1 MILHIKEIIMNKIRT
16 LILSLALCFCAGATY
31 AQHTPQQMAILQK
44 DLHFLCEDRDGD
56 VAFDTAYNRLNQ
68 YIAACD
74 ALIAKAST
82 PELLAERA
90 VWKATLAEVEATYA
104 QATRWRI
111 AQRTAT
117 AQKLDNDPKSWSTH
131 DFATAILH
139 NFEQALA
146 DAQSS
151 KMPINNYTC
160 LINDTD
166 KDTAWMP
173 TLYDFIACRFAAYL
187 EGDPI
192 TVTAPATPF
201 NPNQETFFTEDFFTM
216 PLTTADTLNPHY
228 RYFKLVQ
235 QWDAFHRDDAD
246 QSARLHLRLF
256 FYEKL
261 FALKGRQSLNSE
273 SYSKLCINTLKENWE
288 KFKNTDGSEY
298 LAQRLGYYYS
308 MASRNDNADLYPEAL
323 RWYEIALNNSHDKEL
338 SDNCEEAIEEI
349 KRPRFSFDAPDIC
362 YPEKQLI
369 RLTSRNC
376 DILYLYVVKAP
387 DFGLQKKSTINFNP
401 LHSEVIHVK
410 TNHLYQDDT
419 SLYVLPELNLGNYAI
434 VVSEKRIRDN
444 KMTLEQFCKHSY
456 RTMLVTRLNFTYE
469 ITDKNIEVWVTD
481 RNDGTPM
488 ANVSVVATH
497 YYYSSHSSKDEIYG
511 QRKATTDRQ
520 GHSLLEQPVISEKNR
535 RNGYYILKITQGN
548 DEISERCGLPYNYTS
563 KPYCKA
569 STYTDRNIYRP
580 GQTVY
585 WKSILVMES
594 ELDDQILSD
603 KTVVVSLHDANWQM
617 VTRDTLRTN
626 EFGSVAGEFKL
637 PQDGALGQYHIEI
650 VAGGPHYSTFF
661 RVEEYKRPTFEATI
675 DAPKET
681 YRAGQ
686 TVKISGQA
694 NAFAGYP
701 VQSATV
707 AYHVTREMYFPFRCY
722 GWWHNPY
729 TSNESTE
736 IAEGACQTDDEGRF
750 SFDFKALDVPDAKQ
764 FWPVYRYT
772 ITATVTD
779 MSGETH
785 ETTTSLQVGVK
796 SLRFDITLPEWL
808 LTESDKLKFPLRT
821 VNMSGEAQPAEVSY
835 RVARLQMPEHYLKS
849 TPYKYSG
856 VTSDIERQFP
866 QYAFHGEENKLNWRE
881 LSTITKGRLSTN
893 DSSVL
898 VLTELKKAPAGAYKL
913 LLTTTDAFGEEVAEE
928 FFFYLSPNHQK
939 YFPEFVPL
947 KVTAEKAEVEV
958 GGDVSFTVGSYLDH
972 AHVLVRIFSN
982 DSLLEQ
988 KWLELNRNHPT
999 QTLTVRNCQKRG
1011 AVRCFAHT
1019 GYNGVI
1025 YAQDAT
1031 TKIPFSNKKIQIE
1044 FATFRD
1050 NLEPGE
1056 KTSVKIR
1063 FSNEF
1068 HEALSQAELL
1078 CFMYDASLDA
1088 IYPHANVSM
1097 SLNNTNYREAEF
1109 LNMYLP
1115 PWMSHSYQSV
1125 HFSIYSYIAYSY
1137 LDWKYKLIGDLR
1149 YRNYP
1154 KEISFSLDNTYTT
1167 QEEEGIAE
1175 VHNYV
1180 NEEVMPLKADEAPA
1194 RVQNNAAGKAK
1205 GLEGP
1210 SVTPRTNF
1218 AETAFFYPFLTTNEN
1233 GEIEM
1238 EFTLPESLTEWKM
1251 LGLAHTQDLRVGTF
1265 EKLLHTTKT
1274 LMVVPNAPRFV
1285 YENDELNFSAKI
1297 VNSEATALHGFAELK
1312 LFNAMN
1318 GEEILVQRSELSLTG
1333 NSTKAVSFA
1342 VKVPMGVTA
1351 ITYRVT
1357 AQAHDDEASYSD
1369 GEENTIPVLSRRCI
1383 VTESVPLFITHKGSK
1398 TFSLDRLRKN
1408 SNSLIS
1414 CRLQFTPTPQ
1424 WNVVTALPYLTQ
1436 YPYDCNE
1443 QVFSKLYANSVS
1455 SYIVRTHPKLEQ
1467 LLNDCKTNHPE
1478 ALQSKLRQ
1486 NQDLMQI
1493 LLTETPWL
1501 LDAQNEEQEIQD
1513 IFCLFDNERVTA
1525 EAKSMVQKLERNQ
1538 NSDGGWPWFSGGK
1551 SSNYITEHILIG
1563 SARLMESGIC
1573 QEGNNFLKKST
1584 LKDAARFIDQ
1594 EVEKDYQKMK
1604 KEYPE
1609 ELKNYQIGSWILH
1622 YLYARSFYPE
1632 IKNNSESYRFYQQK
1646 LMTQAKKLNTFYQK
1660 TLAALTLYQMDT
1672 KESKELAKSIMQ
1684 DLKKHAL
1691 HSEEMGMYWK
1701 KEGRG
1706 YYWDESIVERQALM
1720 IEAFNKIL
1728 DDKESVK
1735 EMKIWLLQQRR
1746 TQHWETTRAT
1756 VEACF
1761 ALMSGD
1767 ETKTEKPGNIT
1778 LQMCGET
1785 RNYVDTMQ
1793 IPISEDVASCFD
1805 NATAS
1810 DVVLTRDNDGLA
1822 YGGVTYKYYADID
1835 SISGT
1840 SSDMPLSVERELW
1853 CVQNTEH
1860 GTELTLVT
1868 PDAPLTVGDKV
1879 RVRMVIRCDRDL
1891 EFVHLKD
1898 LRAAAFEPTEAISRY
1913 RWQDGLGY
1921 YQSFRDASVN
1931 FFFDRINKGTYVF
1944 EYTLF
1949 VTQSGTFS
1957 SGYASIQCMY
1967 APEFSAHSK
1976 NSGKLEIGGAS
1987 SSR

>member
-16 LILSLALCFCAGATY
+16 LILSLALCFCAGTIF
-31 AQHTPQQMAILQK
+31 AQHTPQQIA
-44 DLHFLCEDRDGD
+44 DLMKKMEELNSTYDTED
-56 VAFDTAYNRLNQ
+56 VFDTIFNRLNK

-74 ALIAKAST
+74 VQIAQGST
-82 PELLAERA
+82 PALLAERA
-90 VWKATLAEVEATYA
+90 VWKAKLAEEESAYA
-104 QATRWRI
+104 GQISWRI
-111 AQRTAT
+111 ANRTITSQPLAS
-117 AQKLDNDPKSWSTH
+117 DPKTWTNRE
-131 DFATAILH
+131 FAIEVKR
-139 NFEQALA
+139 NFEEALA
-146 DAQSS
+146 DARTSDI
-151 KMPINNYTC
+151 PINDYALLLSGQQN
-160 LINDTD
+160 LKWI
-166 KDTAWMP
+166 P
-173 TLYDFIACRFAAYL
+173 LLYDFIAYRYTEYL
-187 EGDPI
+187 TENSI
-192 TVTAPATPF
+192 SITAPAKPF
-201 NPNQETFFTEDFFTM
+201 DPAQEIFFTEAFY
-216 PLTTADTLNPHY
+216 TTPITTTDTLDANY
-228 RYFKLVQ
+228 LFLRLVQ
-235 QWDAFHRDDAD
+235 QWDALHQNDTN
-246 QSARLHLRLF
+246 QVARLHIRLSYYQKLIYIANKINVNILCIDILKRN
-256 FYEKL
+256 YEK
-261 FALKGRQSLNSE
+261 FQ
-273 SYSKLCINTLKENWE
+273 
-288 KFKNTDGSEY
+288 NTDGIEY
-298 LAQRLGYYYS
+298 LAQELGSRYS
-308 MASRNDNADLYPEAL
+308 QLAEVSIADNYQKAIT
-323 RWYEIALNNSHDKEL
+323 WYETALKTAHDKHL
-338 SDNCEEAIEEI
+338 SENCKAAIEQI
-349 KRPRFSFDAPDIC
+349 KKTRIDINTPQTC
-362 YPEKQLI
+362 YPEPQLFRI
-369 RLTSRNC
+369 TSRNC
-376 DILYLYVVKAP
+376 DKLYLYLIKSP
-387 DFGLQKKSTINFNP
+387 DFDANEGYTFNFSPLYSETINVETNHSYQNDTTLFILQKPNIGKYTF
-401 LHSEVIHVK
+401 
-410 TNHLYQDDT
+410 
-419 SLYVLPELNLGNYAI
+419 
-434 VVSEKRIRDN
+434 VVSDKPVSDK
-444 KMTLEQFCKHSY
+444 KMTLKQLRQFCFGSF
-456 RTMLVTRLNFTYE
+456 LVTRLQYVYE
-469 ITDKNIEVWVTD
+469 VSDKHVEVWVTD
-481 RNDGTPM
+481 WESGAPLPD
-488 ANVSVVATH
+488 VSV
-497 YYYSSHSSKDEIYG
+497 
-511 QRKATTDRQ
+511 QLTTWEA
-520 GHSLLEQPVISEKNR
+520 S
-535 RNGYYILKITQGN
+535 GYYDEGTMVARKQVQTDAQGYARL
-548 DEISERCGLPYNYTS
+548 ERLTNRDLNSREYNYDLKVS
-563 KPYCKA
+563 KGTDELPEKDIWGSRHTARYNYVIH
-569 STYTDRNIYRP
+569 TYTDRSVYRP
-580 GQTVY
+580 GQKVC
-585 WKSILVMES
+585 WKSIVVMECEYDS
-594 ELDDQILSD
+594 QLQRDR
-603 KTVVVSLHDANWQM
+603 TVIAKLLDANQQL
-617 VTRDTLRTN
+617 VRSDTLRTN
-626 EFGSVAGEFKL
+626 EFGSVAGEFAL
-637 PQDGALGQYHIEI
+637 PVGGALGQYSISI
-650 VAGGPHYSTFF
+650 SAGEQTQRTYF

-675 DAPKET
+675 DAPKGT
-681 YRAGQ
+681 YRTGQ
-686 TVKISGQA
+686 TVNITGQA
-694 NAFAGYP
+694 TAYAGYP
-701 VQSATV
+701 VQNAAV
-707 AYHVTREMYFPFRCY
+707 AYHVTRDMYFPFRCY
-722 GWWHNPY
+722 GWWFNPLF
-729 TSNESTE
+729 NGKE
-736 IAEGACQTDDEGRF
+736 IAEIANGECKTDEEGHF
-750 SFDFKALDVPDAKQ
+750 AFDFEAQDEPDAKRY
-764 FWPVYRYT
+764 WPVYHYT

-779 MSGETH
+779 ISGETH
-785 ETTTSLQVGVK
+785 ETSTTLQIGEK
-796 SLRFDITLPEWL
+796 ALRFSISLPDWIETDSNEL
-808 LTESDKLKFPLRT
+808 QFALRT

-835 RVARLQMPEHYLKS
+835 RVVQLQMPEHYLKS
-849 TPYKYSG
+849 APYKYSG

-1109 LNMYLP
+1109 LNIYLP

-1167 QEEEGIAE
+1167 QEEEGISE

-1180 NEEVMPLKADEAPA
+1180 NEEVMSLKADEAPA
-1194 RVQNNAAGKAK
+1194 RVQNKAAGNAAGKAK
-1205 GLEGP
+1205 GLEEP

-1238 EFTLPESLTEWKM
+1238 EFTLPEALTEWKM

-1398 TFSLDRLRKN
+1398 TFSLDRLRQN

-1455 SYIVRTHPKLEQ
+1455 SYIVRTHPNIEK

-1501 LDAQNEEQEIQD
+1501 LEAQNEEQEIQD
-1513 IFCLFDNERVTA
+1513 IFCLFDSETMKA
-1525 EAKSMVQKLERNQ
+1525 EMQSMVQKLERNQ
-1538 NSDGGWPWFSGGK
+1538 NSDGGWPWFAGGR
-1551 SSNYITEHILIG
+1551 SSSYITEHILIG

-1660 TLAALTLYQMDT
+1660 TLAALTLYQMGT

-1767 ETKTEKPGNIT
+1767 EENAKPGNIT

-1785 RNYVDTMQ
+1785 RNYVDTLQ

-1853 CVQNTEH
+1853 CVRNTEH